1 MSFDLAFEASTF
13 YLLPT
18 LIFGGYFGNDSI
30 FCVTT
35 LVTQTA
41 EDCAELGKDIAYAS
55 VYK

>member
-18 LIFGGYFGNDSI
+18 WIFGVYFGNDSI

-35 LVTQTA
+35 LVSQTA